1 MIFPRMT
8 IEVDGLKPIVSAK
21 YCLHCGNPMTLR
33 VPPGDNIHRAVC
45 GTCGFI
51 HYENPKL
58 LAACILFSGQKVLWV
73 KRAKPPNAG
82 LWAMPGGYV
91 ELGETV
97 EEAASRE
104 LSEETG
110 VVISPAELSVYGVVS
125 IPEIS
130 QVFISLIAP
139 LPSMNFKATEETL
152 DVKLAGI
159 SDISPAEYAY
169 PPGADRWIQLL
180 YDRLRSGNATNMPA
194 IIRTVRS
201 PLA

>member
-1 MIFPRMT
+1 MT
-8 IEVDGLKPIVSAK
+8 IHAGGLEPIPSAK
-21 YCLHCGNPMTLR
+21 YCLQCGNQMTLR
-33 VPPGDNIHRAVC
+33 IPPGDNIHRAMC
-45 GTCGFI
+45 TTCGFI

-58 LAACILFSGQKVLWV
+58 LAACILFSGHKVLWV
-73 KRAKPPNAG
+73 KRAKAPNAG
-82 LWAMPGGYV
+82 LWGMPGGYV

-104 LSEETG
+104 LLEETG
-110 VVISPAELSVYGVVS
+110 VVISPDQLSVYGVVS
-125 IPEIS
+125 IPGIN
-130 QVFISLIAP
+130 QIFISLIAP
-139 LPSMNFKATEETL
+139 LPSMNFKTTEETL
-152 DVKLAGI
+152 DVKLAGN

-201 PLA
+201 TPA

>member
-1 MIFPRMT
+1 MT
-8 IEVDGLKPIVSAK
+8 TEVDVKPITPAK
-21 YCLHCGNPMTLR
+21 YCLHCGNQMMLR

-45 GTCGFI
+45 ATCGFI

-82 LWAMPGGYV
+82 LWGMPGGYV

-110 VVISPAELSVYGVVS
+110 VVISPDELSVYGIVS
-125 IPEIS
+125 IPEIN
-130 QVFISLIAP
+130 QIFISLIAP
-139 LPSMNFKATEETL
+139 LPSMHFKTTDETL
-152 DVKLAGI
+152 DVKLAGV

-180 YDRLRSGNATNMPA
+180 YDRLRSGNATNLPA

-201 PLA
+201 PPA

>member
-1 MIFPRMT
+1 MT

-21 YCLHCGNPMTLR
+21 YCLHCGNRMTLR

-110 VVISPAELSVYGVVS
+110 VIISPASS
-125 IPEIS
+125 IRVRGRVHS
-130 QVFISLIAP
+130 RDQ
-139 LPSMNFKATEETL
+139 
-152 DVKLAGI
+152 
-159 SDISPAEYAY
+159 SDIHLADCSPSVH
-169 PPGADRWIQLL
+169 GFQDNR
-180 YDRLRSGNATNMPA
+180 RNVGR
-194 IIRTVRS
+194 
-201 PLA
+201 

>member
-1 MIFPRMT
+1 
-8 IEVDGLKPIVSAK
+8 
-21 YCLHCGNPMTLR
+21 MTLR
-33 VPPGDNIHRAVC
+33 IPPGDNISRAVC
-45 GTCGFI
+45 ATCGFI
-51 HYENPKL
+51 LYENPKL

-73 KRAKPPNAG
+73 KRARPPYVG

-104 LSEETG
+104 LSEETC
-110 VVISPAELSVYGVVS
+110 VVISPGELSVYGVVS
-125 IPEIS
+125 IPGIN
-130 QVFISLIAP
+130 QIFISLIAP

-201 PLA
+201 PPLA

>member
-1 MIFPRMT
+1 MT
-8 IEVDGLKPIVSAK
+8 TEIDGPKPILSAK
-21 YCLHCGNPMTLR
+21 YCLHCGNQMTLR
-33 VPPGDNIHRAVC
+33 LPPGDNIHRQVC
-45 GTCGFI
+45 AACGFI

-58 LAACILFSGQKVLWV
+58 LAACILFSEHKVLWV
-73 KRAKPPNAG
+73 KRAKAPNAG

-104 LSEETG
+104 LAEETG
-110 VVISPAELSVYGVVS
+110 VVISPGELSVYGVVS
-125 IPEIS
+125 IPAIN
-130 QVFISLIAP
+130 QIFISLIAP
-139 LPSMNFKATEETL
+139 LPSMHFTTTEETL

-169 PPGADRWIQLL
+169 PPGAERWIQLL

-201 PLA
+201 PPG

>member
-1 MIFPRMT
+1 MSNIGDL
-8 IEVDGLKPIVSAK
+8 IPIVPAK
-21 YCLHCGNPMTLR
+21 YCLHCGNRMTLR
-33 VPPGDNIHRAVC
+33 VPPGDNIERAVC

-104 LSEETG
+104 LLEETG
-110 VVISPAELSVYGVVS
+110 VIISPAVLSVYGVVS
-125 IPEIS
+125 IPEIN
-130 QVFISLIAP
+130 QIFISLIAP
-139 LPSMNFKATEETL
+139 LPSMDFKTTEETL

-180 YDRLRSGNATNMPA
+180 YDRLRSGNATNWPA
-194 IIRTVRS
+194 IIRTVRAA
-201 PLA
+201 PA